1 MKLSV
6 HSRNMTMKQLRCN
19 LSMASHTKR
28 AFTLI
33 ELLVV
38 IAIIAILAAMLL
50 PALAKAKQKA
60 QQASCLSSLRQWGLS
75 VQMYAGDNN
84 DKIPYDGMP
93 SSGSYPTAG
102 SAYANDGTPN
112 DPYAWFNVLPPLL
125 GEKPLTTYATQVGG
139 SMYKWPPWNFNPPPN
154 LNLLSS
160 SKIWECPA
168 AYMSDVSQQLVSG
181 AGGGQGYFSYAM
193 NIDLARSATSTSNVK
208 IGGVLVAQPKMTSL
222 RNPSATVF
230 MFDQVF
236 DPATEVVNGSP
247 QFNSVNPADRQNSF
261 AWRHSKGG
269 IINFFDGHSQYFRTS
284 YISTIA
290 PNGKAVASAGPE
302 GEPLLNDVIWSP
314 AWRAIAP

>member
-1 MKLSV
+1 
-6 HSRNMTMKQLRCN
+6 
-19 LSMASHTKR
+19 MASHTKR

-60 QQASCLSSLRQWGLS
+60 LQASCLSSMRQWGLS
-75 VQMYAGDNN
+75 VQMYAGDNS
-84 DKIPYDGMP
+84 DRIPFDGMP
-93 SSGSYPTAG
+93 SSGTYPTAG

-125 GEKPLTTYATQVGG
+125 GEKPLTTYASQPGG
-139 SMYKWPPWNFNPPPN
+139 SMYKWPPWNFNPTAGF
-154 LNLLSS
+154 LAG

-168 AYMSDVSQQLVSG
+168 AYMSEASQQLVAG

-193 NIDLARSATSTSNVK
+193 NIDLARSATSTANNKSGNMV
-208 IGGVLVAQPKMTSL
+208 IQPKMTSL
-222 RNPSATVF
+222 QKPSATVF

-236 DPATEVVNGSP
+236 DPVSEVANGSP
-247 QFNSVNPADRQNSF
+247 QFNSVNPANRQNSF

-269 IINFFDGHSQYFRTS
+269 IINFFDGHSQWFRTS
-284 YISTIA
+284 YIQTKPPYGTSI
-290 PNGKAVASAGPE
+290 ASAGPE
-302 GEPLLNDVIWSP
+302 GEPLLPDVIWSP